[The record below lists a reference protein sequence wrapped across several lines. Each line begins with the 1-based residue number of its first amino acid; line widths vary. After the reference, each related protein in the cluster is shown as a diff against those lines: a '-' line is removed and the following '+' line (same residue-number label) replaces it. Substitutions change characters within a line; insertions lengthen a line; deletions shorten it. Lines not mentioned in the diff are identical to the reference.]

1 MLKYEIKKDSE
12 GKEHLIL
19 DQAATQSNKI
29 AEKKIEDF
37 EICSKLGKGKK
48 VFKVRSKITNKVY
61 VLRKINLQDVK
72 SKSENRYNTL
82 LKELTILEKLDNP
95 YIVKYYKNF
104 QEGDYLNLIIE
115 YINDIKVSKLIKA
128 HKKLKTPIKEEEIW
142 KIAKNSMLAL
152 ANIHS
157 MGSVHGNIKPKSIFI
172 DSHKRI
178 KIGNFGIFCLN
189 KINLDLEKNEFKQ
202 NDDIYSMGLI
212 LYELCYLSL
221 PNEKNNTV
229 DTNKEKYSEELINI
243 INLMLEQKDNITMS
257 SKDIFKKIL
266 DEYSNRYTKY
276 SSIDSIFKC
285 LNSFDNLYD
294 ELRKNISNNPGNKPI
309 TKLFV
314 DCLKLLRNDSNLA
327 HFLYIVDYF
336 KKILDEYSNRYNKY
350 SSIDS
355 IFKCL
360 NSFDNLYDEVN
371 KNINNNPGNKP
382 ITKLFLDCLKLLR
395 NDSNLAHFL
404 YVVDYFK
411 KILETKYFNIEEGR
425 EINPKYLITF
435 LFEKIHNELNF
446 ESIQPKLYDIN
457 GPYPIIVG
465 EEMIKTNQ
473 YEMKI
478 KFLNDISGKF
488 NSPIS
493 KNFKAI
499 IKRTN
504 KCKNCQNVTY
514 EFSNYFFVILDLV
527 KIFEYKYRN
536 VNSINLKENLINPIT
551 FEKELFCDKCLAKT
565 KHDCEKAF
573 HSFSNYLI
581 IYIDRGADFKNQKKV
596 HIQEVLELEDYEENI
611 NKKYRLVGLVKRK
624 SNNEVYYSI
633 NFYKEKWY
641 YSEGNNV
648 NKLKSFNDKKE
659 GDVIMLFY
667 KDDNNNMRSIGNI
680 PLSKSFPNTF
690 NKNNN
695 YFNIQN
701 SFANFNNYPTF
712 N

>member
-19 DQAATQSNKI
+19 DQVATDSNKI
-29 AEKKIEDF
+29 AEEKIEDF

-61 VLRKINLQDVK
+61 VIKKINLQDVK
-72 SKSENRYNTL
+72 SKSEKIYNTL
-82 LKELTILEKLDNP
+82 LKELTILAKLDNP

-104 QEGDYLNLIIE
+104 QEGDYLNVIIE
-115 YINDIKVSKLIKA
+115 YINDLKVSKLIKA
-128 HKKLKTPIKEEEIW
+128 HKKRKTPIKEEEIW

-157 MGSVHGNIKPKSIFI
+157 MGAVHGNIKPKSIFI

-178 KIGNFGIFCLN
+178 KIGDFGIFCLN

-243 INLMLEQKDNITMS
+243 INIMLEQKDNITMS

-294 ELRKNISNNPGNKPI
+294 ELTKNIDNIAGKKPI
-309 TKLFV
+309 TKL
-314 DCLKLLRNDSNLA
+314 
-327 HFLYIVDYF
+327 Y
-336 KKILDEYSNRYNKY
+336 
-350 SSIDS
+350 
-355 IFKCL
+355 
-360 NSFDNLYDEVN
+360 
-371 KNINNNPGNKP
+371 
-382 ITKLFLDCLKLLR
+382 LDCLKLLR

-411 KILETKYFNIEEGR
+411 KILETKYFNLEEGT

-435 LFEKIHNELNF
+435 LFEKIHNELNS
-446 ESIQPKLYDIN
+446 ESIQPNFYNIN
-457 GPYPIIVG
+457 GPYPIVIG
-465 EEMIKTNQ
+465 EEMNKTNQ

-478 KFLNDISGKF
+478 KFLNDIFGKF

-536 VNSINLKENLINPIT
+536 VNSINLKENLINPII
-551 FEKELFCDKCLAKT
+551 FEKELFCDKCLTKT

-596 HIQEVLELEDYEENI
+596 TIQEVLELEDYEENI
-611 NKKYRLVGLVKRK
+611 NKKYRLVGLIKRK
-624 SNNEVYYSI
+624 SKNEVYYSI
-633 NFYKEKWY
+633 NFYRQKWY

-667 KDDNNNMRSIGNI
+667 KDDNNNMGSIGNI
-680 PLSKSFPNTF
+680 PYSNTYPNT
-690 NKNNN
+690 NVKSSN
-695 YFNIQN
+695 YFNVQN
-701 SFANFNNYPTF
+701 NYNYFNNYPKY

>member
-19 DQAATQSNKI
+19 DQAVTQSNKI
-29 AEKKIEDF
+29 AEEKIEDF
-37 EICSKLGKGKK
+37 EFCSMIGKGKK

-104 QEGDYLNLIIE
+104 QEGDYLYVIIE
-115 YINDIKVSKLIKA
+115 YINDLKVSKLIKA

-157 MGSVHGNIKPKSIFI
+157 MGGVHGNIKPKSIFI

-221 PNEKNNTV
+221 PNEKNNTA

-327 HFLYIVDYF
+327 HFLY
-336 KKILDEYSNRYNKY
+336 
-350 SSIDS
+350 
-355 IFKCL
+355 
-360 NSFDNLYDEVN
+360 
-371 KNINNNPGNKP
+371 
-382 ITKLFLDCLKLLR
+382 
-395 NDSNLAHFL
+395 
-404 YVVDYFK
+404 VVDYFK

-465 EEMIKTNQ
+465 EEMNKTNQ

-478 KFLNDISGKF
+478 KFLNDIFGKF

-499 IKRTN
+499 IKITN

-536 VNSINLKENLINPIT
+536 VNSLNLKENLINPIT

>member
-178 KIGNFGIFCLN
+178 KIGDFGIFCLN

-202 NDDIYSMGLI
+202 NNDIYSMGLI

-294 ELRKNISNNPGNKPI
+294 ELTKNIDNRVGNKPI
-309 TKLFV
+309 TKL
-314 DCLKLLRNDSNLA
+314 
-327 HFLYIVDYF
+327 YI
-336 KKILDEYSNRYNKY
+336 
-350 SSIDS
+350 
-355 IFKCL
+355 
-360 NSFDNLYDEVN
+360 
-371 KNINNNPGNKP
+371 
-382 ITKLFLDCLKLLR
+382 DCLKLLR

-435 LFEKIHNELNF
+435 LFEKIHNELNS
-446 ESIQPKLYDIN
+446 EIIQPNFYNIN
-457 GPYPIIVG
+457 GPYPIIIG
-465 EEMIKTNQ
+465 EEMNKTNQ

-551 FEKELFCDKCLAKT
+551 FEKELFCDKCLSKT
-565 KHDCEKAF
+565 KHDCEKVF

-596 HIQEVLELEDYEENI
+596 LIQEVLELEDYDENV
-611 NKKYRLVGLVKRK
+611 NKKFRLVGLIKRK
-624 SNNEVYYSI
+624 SKNEVYCSI
-633 NFYKEKWY
+633 NFYRQKWY

-648 NKLKSFNDKKE
+648 NKLKSFNDKKD

-667 KDDNNNMRSIGNI
+667 KDDNNNMGSIGNI
-680 PLSKSFPNTF
+680 PLSKTFPNTF
-690 NKNNN
+690 NKSSN

-701 SFANFNNYPTF
+701 SFCNFNNYPTY

>member
-221 PNEKNNTV
+221 PNEKNNTA
-229 DTNKEKYSEELINI
+229 DTHKEKYSEELINI

-266 DEYSNRYTKY
+266 DEYSNRYT
-276 SSIDSIFKC
+276 
-285 LNSFDNLYD
+285 
-294 ELRKNISNNPGNKPI
+294 
-309 TKLFV
+309 
-314 DCLKLLRNDSNLA
+314 
-327 HFLYIVDYF
+327 
-336 KKILDEYSNRYNKY
+336 KY

-435 LFEKIHNELNF
+435 LFEKIHNELNS
-446 ESIQPKLYDIN
+446 ESIQPKFYNIN

-551 FEKELFCDKCLAKT
+551 FEKELFCAKCLTKT
-565 KHDCEKAF
+565 KHDCEKTF

-596 HIQEVLELEDYEENI
+596 LIQEVLELEDYDENV
-611 NKKYRLVGLVKRK
+611 NKKFRLVGLIKRK
-624 SNNEVYYSI
+624 SKNEVYCSI
-633 NFYKEKWY
+633 NFYRQKWY

-648 NKLKSFNDKKE
+648 NKLKSFNDKKD

-667 KDDNNNMRSIGNI
+667 KDDNSNNNNNNNMGSIGNI
-680 PLSKSFPNTF
+680 PHSNTYPNT
-690 NKNNN
+690 NIKNSN
-695 YFNIQN
+695 YFSAQC
-701 SFANFNNYPTF
+701 SFGNFNNYPTY